1 MRRVRRNELFWAA
14 IAAAVFLTSGC
25 STTAYKAYLTAADEY
40 NQCVKRS
47 GSADNRCVPEREN
60 LDGVLSKYEREAERN
75 YWWRNAVEDVRE
87 KDALAPY
94 DRKPK

>member
-1 MRRVRRNELFWAA
+1 M
-14 IAAAVFLTSGC
+14 AAAVFLTSGC
-25 STTAYKAYLTAADEY
+25 STTAYKEYLTAADAF
-40 NQCVKRS
+40 NQCVKQS
-47 GSADNRCVPEREN
+47 GNADTRCVPEREN